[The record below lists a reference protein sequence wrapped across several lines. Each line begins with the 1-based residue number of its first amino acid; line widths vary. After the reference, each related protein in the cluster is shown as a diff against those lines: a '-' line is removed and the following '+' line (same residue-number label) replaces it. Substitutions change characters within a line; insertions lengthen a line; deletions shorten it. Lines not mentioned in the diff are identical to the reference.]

1 MFKVCPV
8 GQVEVVVIFV
18 AVVTFVVL
26 VTFDVMFEVKFEVMF
41 VVTFV
46 VTFALNFTQEL
57 VFLSKLVPAGQLKQA
72 VPFQ

>member
-41 VVTFV
+41 VVTF
-46 VTFALNFTQEL
+46 ALNFTQEL